1 MAWAL
6 GPLMRTLTLS
16 CARGQRRPGVYR
28 GRPGAYRGVNV
39 RIEGLTRM
47 FKGLGAT
54 NTARRT
60 SNPPKCRPIQP
71 QPSVL
76 VSFCPMGL
84 HCGGRTASSRGLAVT
99 NRGNCTTRASD
110 TSATRRQKA
119 SCSANPHDRRR
130 GGHRRG
136 RRARAA
142 ARRGPGCG
150 TRGRA
155 AGHGRASRLRTERS
169 SRRGQRAGGQPRG

>member
-1 MAWAL
+1 M
-6 GPLMRTLTLS
+6 
-16 CARGQRRPGVYR
+16 
-28 GRPGAYRGVNV
+28 

-99 NRGNCTTRASD
+99 NRGELHYTRVRHAGD
-110 TSATRRQKA
+110 TPQE
-119 SCSANPHDRRR
+119 
-130 GGHRRG
+130 GFV
-136 RRARAA
+136 
-142 ARRGPGCG
+142 
-150 TRGRA
+150 
-155 AGHGRASRLRTERS
+155 
-169 SRRGQRAGGQPRG
+169 